1 MGEIR
6 GRGGATLSPPRPSGP
21 PHAPPVTPSL
31 PPSVR
36 PLVARLAAEPEVRRV
51 VLFGSRAR
59 GDGRERSDVDLALDA
74 PGLSRAGWVRLCA
87 DAEEAD
93 TLYSVDLVLLSEA
106 PAPLRERI
114 DAEGVALD
122 V

>member
-1 MGEIR
+1 M
-6 GRGGATLSPPRPSGP
+6 
-21 PHAPPVTPSL
+21 TPSL

-36 PLVARLAAEPEVRRV
+36 PLVARLAAEPGVRRV

-74 PGLSRAGWVRLCA
+74 PGLSRAGWVRLRA
-87 DAEEAD
+87 DVEEAR
-93 TLYSVDLVLLSEA
+93 TLYSVDLVRLDKA
-106 PAPLRERI
+106 PAALREQI
-114 DAEGVALD
+114 EADGVDLRD

>member
-1 MGEIR
+1 M
-6 GRGGATLSPPRPSGP
+6 
-21 PHAPPVTPSL
+21 TPSL

-36 PLVARLAAEPEVRRV
+36 PLVARLAAEPEVQRV

-74 PGLSRAGWVRLCA
+74 PGLSQAGWTRLWV
-87 DAEEAD
+87 DAQEAD
-93 TLYSVDLVLLSEA
+93 TLYRIDLVRLDEA

-114 DAEGVALD
+114 EAEGVD

>member
-1 MGEIR
+1 M
-6 GRGGATLSPPRPSGP
+6 
-21 PHAPPVTPSL
+21 TPSL

-36 PLVARLAAEPEVRRV
+36 PLVAWLAAEPGVRRV

-74 PGLSRAGWVRLCA
+74 PGLSRAEWVRLWA
-87 DAEEAD
+87 DAQEAD
-93 TLYSVDLVLLSEA
+93 TLYRIDLVRLDEA
-106 PAPLRERI
+106 PVAFRERI
-114 DAEGVALD
+114 EAEGVD

>member
-1 MGEIR
+1 M
-6 GRGGATLSPPRPSGP
+6 
-21 PHAPPVTPSL
+21 TPSL

-36 PLVARLAAEPEVRRV
+36 PLVARLAAEPGVRRV

-74 PGLSRAGWVRLCA
+74 PGLSRAEWVRLWA
-87 DAEEAD
+87 DAQEAD
-93 TLYSVDLVLLSEA
+93 TLYRIDLVRLDEA
-106 PAPLRERI
+106 PVAFRERI
-114 DAEGVALD
+114 EAEGVD

>member
-1 MGEIR
+1 M
-6 GRGGATLSPPRPSGP
+6 
-21 PHAPPVTPSL
+21 TPSL

-74 PGLSRAGWVRLCA
+74 PGLSRAGWLRLWA
-87 DAEEAD
+87 DAQEAD
-93 TLYSVDLVLLSEA
+93 TLYRIDLVRLNEV
-106 PAPLRERI
+106 PTPLRERI
-114 DAEGVALD
+114 EAEGVD